1 MDLTGVVVAGIAG
14 TVVITTLMYSA
25 PMMSMPRVD
34 IAQLMG
40 SMVVPL
46 GGSAFAVGLMAHFV
60 MGVIF
65 AAIYAAVWA
74 SDSIPV
80 TWWSGLIFG
89 VVHSMVAAV
98 GMWLMMPMNREV
110 KAGRLESPLA
120 AGPRG
125 MVGMLTGHMFFGLV
139 LALVYGVFI

>member
-1 MDLTGVVVAGIAG
+1 MTG
-14 TVVITTLMYSA
+14 LMYGA
-25 PMMSMPRVD
+25 PMMGMPRVN

-46 GGSAFAVGLMAHFV
+46 GRSAFAVGLMAHFV

-65 AAIYAAVWA
+65 AAIYAAVWT

-80 TWWSGLIFG
+80 TWWSGLTLG
-89 VVHSMVAAV
+89 AVHSVVAAA
-98 GMWLMMPMNREV
+98 GMRVVMPMNREV
-110 KAGRLESPLA
+110 KAGRLESPLT

-125 MVGMLTGHMFFGLV
+125 AVGMLMGHLFFGLV
-139 LALVYGVFI
+139 VALVYGAFI